1 MLVIKYKS
9 EFIGETL
16 GTFVLVLFGCG
27 SVAVSTLFGAY
38 HGLMQIAL
46 AWGIGV
52 TLAIYLTRHISC
64 AHLNPAVSLAMV
76 ISTRMPLRKLSTYVL
91 AQFMGA
97 FLAGLTIYMFF
108 APSISNYEIIHG
120 IVRGTAESI
129 STAKMFG
136 EFYASPESLAIVSMP
151 LAMGA
156 EAFGTFIL
164 LLLIFALTEG
174 CNVGRPDN
182 ALAPLFIG
190 LTVSS
195 VICLIA
201 PLTQAGLNPARDFGP
216 RMVAWIFGWGNAAFP
231 DESGG
236 FFLVYVLAPIVGGA
250 AAALFFIKVLEPAM
264 KNATENC
271 NCNLDNS
278 EEYRKQLN

>member
-1 MLVIKYKS
+1 MRFKK

-16 GTFVLVLFGCG
+16 GTFILVLFGCG
-27 SVAVSTLFGAY
+27 SVAVSILFNAY
-38 HGLMQIAL
+38 QGLMQIAL

-76 ISTRMPLRKLSTYVL
+76 LSKRMPIRMLPTYVL
-91 AQFMGA
+91 GQFLGA
-97 FLAGLTIYMFF
+97 FLAGLTIYLFF
-108 APSISNYEIIHG
+108 APSISNYENIHR

-129 STAKMFG
+129 TTARMFG
-136 EFYASPESLAIVSMP
+136 EFYTNAGSSAIVSMP

-190 LTVSS
+190 LTVTSI
-195 VICLIA
+195 ICLIA

-216 RMVAWIFGWGNAAFP
+216 RMVAWIFGWGEAAFP
-231 DESGG
+231 DKSGG
-236 FFLVYVLAPIVGGA
+236 FFLVYVLAPLIGGA
-250 AAALFFIKVLEPAM
+250 IASIFFVKVLEPAM
-264 KNATENC
+264 KHASGKSCC
-271 NCNLDNS
+271 NIDNS
-278 EEYRKQLN
+278 KKV